1 MGKNAGCRKVAD
13 TCNRVH
19 APVRVGKSF
28 VSDTIRNHQ
37 YALLNITREL
47 RDQRPAP
54 VNVNRVWGVDLTFVQ
69 DHRSMPR
76 PAPFW
81 ASSITVP
88 ASALGWQR
96 WSTSAHGR

>member
-13 TCNRVH
+13 TCNRMH

-47 RDQRPAP
+47 RDQ
-54 VNVNRVWGVDLTFVQ
+54 
-69 DHRSMPR
+69 PR
-76 PAPFW
+76 
-81 ASSITVP
+81 
-88 ASALGWQR
+88 
-96 WSTSAHGR
+96 